1 MQDNGVDVMKTIDT
15 SNDWNLVED
24 RETVLYFSKTSEK
37 PPTPGVVVPNAK
49 RMALDKEE
57 IETDADLASYGI
69 AWHVW
74 RNQLS
79 GIIPKFGDVLQD
91 QDGFRFVVKRVGSL
105 SFRQRFRLVCLMN
118 PKIVNQGVS

>member
-1 MQDNGVDVMKTIDT
+1 MKAIDT

-24 RETVLYFSKTSEK
+24 REEVLFFSKTSET
-37 PPTPGVVVPNAK
+37 PPRAGVTVPNAK

-57 IETDADLASYGI
+57 IETDADLAKYGV

-91 QDGFRFVVKRVGSL
+91 SDGFRFVVQRVGVL

-118 PKIVNQGVS
+118 PSRINQGVL